1 MEEAQTKSNA
11 NDLSIKIDMFELINI
26 LWLRKW
32 IICLI
37 TVSISIAGVIY
48 SLSLPNIYESKTL
61 LNPVKS
67 SSGISRSLQG
77 YSGLAGLAGVSLPS
91 SEGDD
96 NSLKALRKL
105 NSLSFFE
112 ENIILN
118 IYLPDL
124 MALKSW
130 DYESNK
136 LYYDESI
143 FNDDLNKWVRKY
155 SYPLKQKPTAQ
166 ESFKVFKKN
175 HFNVSEDQINGFI
188 VLSIKHQSPYVAKQW
203 AELMVNEVNE
213 FYRQKDRSESEK
225 AINYLNKQIL
235 MTNISEVKE
244 AISNLLQEETKK
256 LALIE
261 ANQFYVFEY
270 IDPPAV
276 MELKYAP
283 NRALICILISILGSI
298 LSVFYVLVKHYV
310 FGSSPQYT

>member
-1 MEEAQTKSNA
+1 MEEVQTKGTA
-11 NDLSIKIDMFELINI
+11 NDLDIKIYIFELINI

-37 TVSISIAGVIY
+37 TVSISTAGVIY

-61 LNPVKS
+61 LNPVKTS
-67 SSGISRSLQG
+67 NGISRSLQS

-96 NSLKALRKL
+96 NSYKALRKL
-105 NSLSFFE
+105 DSLSFFE
-112 ENIILN
+112 ENIMPN

-130 DYESNK
+130 DYESNNI
-136 LYYDESI
+136 YYDQSI
-143 FNDDLNKWVRKY
+143 FNDGLNKWVRKY
-155 SYPLKQKPTAQ
+155 SYPLKQKPSAQ

-175 HFNVSEDQINGFI
+175 HFNVSEDQVNGFI
-188 VLSIKHQSPYVAKQW
+188 SLSIKHQSPYVAKQW
-203 AELMVNEVNE
+203 AELMVHEVNE
-213 FYRQKDRSESEK
+213 FYRQKDKLESEK
-225 AINYLNKQIL
+225 AISYLNKQISK
-235 MTNISEVKE
+235 TNISEVKE

-261 ANQFYVFEY
+261 ANEFYVFEY

-276 MELKYAP
+276 MELKYGP

-298 LSVFYVLVKHYV
+298 LSIFYVLARYNFFV
-310 FGSSPQYT
+310 SSSQ

>member
-1 MEEAQTKSNA
+1 MEEVQTKGAA
-11 NDLSIKIDMFELINI
+11 NDLDIKIYIFELINI

-37 TVSISIAGVIY
+37 TVSISTAGVIY

-61 LNPVKS
+61 LNPVKTS
-67 SSGISRSLQG
+67 NGISRSLQS

-96 NSLKALRKL
+96 NSYKALRKL
-105 NSLSFFE
+105 DSLSFFE
-112 ENIILN
+112 ENIMPN

-130 DYESNK
+130 DYESNNI
-136 LYYDESI
+136 YYDQSI
-143 FNDDLNKWVRKY
+143 FNDGLNKWVRKY
-155 SYPLKQKPTAQ
+155 SYPLKQKPSAQ

-175 HFNVSEDQINGFI
+175 HFNVSEDQVNGFI
-188 VLSIKHQSPYVAKQW
+188 SLSIKHQSPYIAKQW
-203 AELMVNEVNE
+203 AELMVHEVNE
-213 FYRQKDRSESEK
+213 FYRQKDKLESEK
-225 AINYLNKQIL
+225 AISYLNKQISK
-235 MTNISEVKE
+235 TNISEVKE

-261 ANQFYVFEY
+261 ANEFYVFEY

-276 MELKYAP
+276 MELKYGP

-298 LSVFYVLVKHYV
+298 LSIFYVLARYNF
-310 FGSSPQYT
+310 FGSSSQ